1 MNTEE
6 VRDVLAELHRIS
18 GFRVSLHNI
27 HFEEIVAYP
36 DTHIPFCTFVHENA
50 AEYERCRTCDRLG
63 ATAALRTGQ
72 TNIYKCRYG
81 LIEAVSPLY
90 NFGIL
95 TGYLMMGQI
104 RPDTAE
110 SARDCDLLTHT
121 LIPDDAR
128 RTELLSSVPAVK
140 EDLIS
145 SYAKIMRICAEYLTL
160 SNAVPAQNPGIAIL
174 AKKYLSENFREK
186 VVLGD
191 VCRALCCSKST
202 LLTAFRKAYD
212 TTVNAYL
219 CDLRLR
225 EAERLLYVKGK
236 SLGEIA
242 AAVGFGDQSYFTKVF
257 TQKYGKSPSEYRREK
272 EKEHED
278 PSLR

>member
-6 VRDVLAELHRIS
+6 VKDVLAELHRIS
-18 GFRVSLHNI
+18 RFRISLHNL
-27 HFEEIVAYP
+27 HFEEIAAYP
-36 DTHIPFCTFVHENA
+36 DTHIPFCTFVHGDA
-50 AEYERCRTCDRLG
+50 TEYERCRACDRLG
-63 ATAALRTGQ
+63 ATAALRTGK

-104 RPDTAE
+104 RPDTEEA
-110 SARDCDLLTHT
+110 ARDCDLLTRA
-121 LIPDDAR
+121 LIPDAVKR
-128 RTELLSSVPAVK
+128 EELLSAVPAVR
-140 EDLIS
+140 EDLIP

-202 LLTAFRKAYD
+202 LLTAFRKAYG

-225 EAERLLYVKGK
+225 EAERQLYVKGK

-242 AAVGFGDQSYFTKVF
+242 VAVGFNDQSYFTKVF
-257 TQKYGKSPSEYRREK
+257 TQKYGISPSEYRKRK
-272 EKEHED
+272 EEEHED

>member
-6 VRDVLAELHRIS
+6 VRDVLAELHKIS

-36 DTHIPFCTFVHENA
+36 DTHIPFCHFVHENP

-95 TGYLMMGQI
+95 TGYLMMGQV
-104 RPDTAE
+104 RPDTEEA
-110 SARDCDLLTHT
+110 AKDCDLLTRT
-121 LIPDDAR
+121 LIPDAEKR
-128 RTELLSSVPAVK
+128 EELLSSVPAVK

-202 LLTAFRKAYD
+202 LLTAFRKAYG

-219 CDLRLR
+219 CDLRLK
-225 EAERLLYVKGK
+225 EAERQLYIKGR

-242 AAVGFGDQSYFTKVF
+242 TAVGFNDQSYFTKVF
-257 TQKYGKSPSEYRREK
+257 TQKYGISPSEYRKEK

-278 PSLR
+278 SSLR

>member
-6 VRDVLAELHRIS
+6 VKDVLAELHRIS
-18 GFRVSLHNI
+18 GFRISLHNL
-27 HFEEIVAYP
+27 HFEEIAAYP
-36 DTHIPFCTFVHENA
+36 DTHIPFCTFVHGDA
-50 AEYERCRTCDRLG
+50 TEYERCRACDRLG
-63 ATAALRTGQ
+63 ATAALRTGK

-104 RPDTAE
+104 RPDTEEA
-110 SARDCDLLTHT
+110 ARDCDLLTHA
-121 LIPDDAR
+121 LIPDAVKR
-128 RTELLSSVPAVK
+128 EELLSAVPAVR
-140 EDLIS
+140 EDLIP

-202 LLTAFRKAYD
+202 LLTAFRKAYG

-225 EAERLLYVKGK
+225 EAERQLYVKGK

-242 AAVGFGDQSYFTKVF
+242 VAVGFNDQSYFTKVF
-257 TQKYGKSPSEYRREK
+257 TQKYGISPSEYRKRK
-272 EKEHED
+272 EEEHED

>member
-18 GFRVSLHNI
+18 GFRISLHNL
-27 HFEEIVAYP
+27 HFEEIAAYP
-36 DTHIPFCTFVHENA
+36 DTHIPFCTFVHGDATED
-50 AEYERCRTCDRLG
+50 ERCRACDRLG
-63 ATAALRTGQ
+63 ATAALRTGK

-104 RPDTAE
+104 RPDTEEA
-110 SARDCDLLTHT
+110 ARDCDLLTRA
-121 LIPDDAR
+121 LIPDAVKR
-128 RTELLSSVPAVK
+128 EELLSAVPAVR
-140 EDLIS
+140 EDLIP

-202 LLTAFRKAYD
+202 LLTAFRKAYG

-225 EAERLLYVKGK
+225 EAERQLYVKGK

-242 AAVGFGDQSYFTKVF
+242 VAVGFNDQSYFTKVF
-257 TQKYGKSPSEYRREK
+257 TQKYGISPSEYRKRK
-272 EKEHED
+272 EEEHED

>member
-18 GFRVSLHNI
+18 GFRISLHNL
-27 HFEEIVAYP
+27 HFEEIAAYP
-36 DTHIPFCTFVHENA
+36 DTHIPFCTFVHGDA
-50 AEYERCRTCDRLG
+50 TEYERCRACDRLG
-63 ATAALRTGQ
+63 ATAALRTGK

-104 RPDTAE
+104 RPDTEEA
-110 SARDCDLLTHT
+110 ARDCDLLTRA
-121 LIPDDAR
+121 LIPDAVKR
-128 RTELLSSVPAVK
+128 EELLSAVPAVR
-140 EDLIS
+140 EDLIP

-202 LLTAFRKAYD
+202 LLTAFRKAYG

-225 EAERLLYVKGK
+225 EAERQLYVKGK

-242 AAVGFGDQSYFTKVF
+242 VAVGFNDPSYFTKVI
-257 TQKYGKSPSEYRREK
+257 TQK
-272 EKEHED
+272 
-278 PSLR
+278 

>member
-6 VRDVLAELHRIS
+6 VKDVLAELHRIS
-18 GFRVSLHNI
+18 GFRISLHNL
-27 HFEEIVAYP
+27 HFEEIAAYP
-36 DTHIPFCTFVHENA
+36 DTHIPFCTFVHGDA
-50 AEYERCRTCDRLG
+50 TEYERCRACDRLG
-63 ATAALRTGQ
+63 ATAALRTGK

-104 RPDTAE
+104 RPDTEEA
-110 SARDCDLLTHT
+110 ARDCDLLTRA
-121 LIPDDAR
+121 LIPDAVKR
-128 RTELLSSVPAVK
+128 EELLSAVPAVR
-140 EDLIS
+140 EDLIP

-160 SNAVPAQNPGIAIL
+160 SNAVPAQSPGIAIL

-202 LLTAFRKAYD
+202 LLTAFRKAYG

-225 EAERLLYVKGK
+225 EAERQLYVKGK

-242 AAVGFGDQSYFTKVF
+242 VAVGFNDQSYFTKVF
-257 TQKYGKSPSEYRREK
+257 TQKYGISPSEYRKRK
-272 EKEHED
+272 EEEHED

>member
-18 GFRVSLHNI
+18 GFRISLHNL
-27 HFEEIVAYP
+27 HFEEIAAYP
-36 DTHIPFCTFVHENA
+36 DTHIPFCTFVHGDA
-50 AEYERCRTCDRLG
+50 TEYERCRACDRLG
-63 ATAALRTGQ
+63 ATAALRTGK

-104 RPDTAE
+104 RPDTEEA
-110 SARDCDLLTHT
+110 ARDCDFLTRA
-121 LIPDDAR
+121 LIPDAVKR
-128 RTELLSSVPAVK
+128 EELLSAVPTVR
-140 EDLIS
+140 EDLIP

-202 LLTAFRKAYD
+202 LLTAFRKAYG

-225 EAERLLYVKGK
+225 EAERQLYVKGK

-242 AAVGFGDQSYFTKVF
+242 VAVGFNDQSYFTKVF
-257 TQKYGKSPSEYRREK
+257 TQKYGISPSEYRKRK
-272 EKEHED
+272 EEEHED